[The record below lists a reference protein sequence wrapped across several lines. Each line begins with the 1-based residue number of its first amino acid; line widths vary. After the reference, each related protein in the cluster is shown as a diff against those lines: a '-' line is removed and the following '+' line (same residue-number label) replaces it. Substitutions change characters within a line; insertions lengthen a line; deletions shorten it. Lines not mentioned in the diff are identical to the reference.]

1 MEVYPMQHTLCV
13 LSLSLS
19 ISISMCILLCTDK
32 LASRAQRVASYM
44 LNKLGGGKSV
54 QPGDRVALVFRPD
67 EAAQFAT
74 AFYGCI
80 FAAVIPVA
88 IEPPV
93 TKEVGHHTVQP
104 VVYIVFELYN
114 KSDNEEYTARMV

>member
-1 MEVYPMQHTLCV
+1 MY
-13 LSLSLS
+13 
-19 ISISMCILLCTDK
+19 ILVCTYLLPGK
-32 LASRAQRVASYM
+32 LANRAQKVAYYM
-44 LNKLGGGKSV
+44 LHKLGGGRMV

-67 EAAQFAT
+67 EAVQFAT

-93 TKEVGHHTVQP
+93 TKDV
-104 VVYIVFELYN
+104 
-114 KSDNEEYTARMV
+114 SREYWP

>member
-1 MEVYPMQHTLCV
+1 
-13 LSLSLS
+13 
-19 ISISMCILLCTDK
+19 
-32 LASRAQRVASYM
+32 M
-44 LNKLGGGKSV
+44 LHKLGGGKLV

-93 TKEVGHHTVQP
+93 TREVGASVGYME
-104 VVYIVFELYN
+104 VEDGDCYMYIPHAKKQTSHLCYPH
-114 KSDNEEYTARMV
+114 RGGQ

>member
-1 MEVYPMQHTLCV
+1 
-13 LSLSLS
+13 
-19 ISISMCILLCTDK
+19 
-32 LASRAQRVASYM
+32 M
-44 LNKLGGGKSV
+44 LHKLGGGKLV

-93 TKEVGHHTVQP
+93 TREVSTCVSCRDIGEGDCYLMPKKQA
-104 VVYIVFELYN
+104 F
-114 KSDNEEYTARMV
+114 

>member
-1 MEVYPMQHTLCV
+1 
-13 LSLSLS
+13 
-19 ISISMCILLCTDK
+19 
-32 LASRAQRVASYM
+32 M
-44 LNKLGGGKSV
+44 LHKLGGGKLV

-93 TKEVGHHTVQP
+93 TREVRACVS
-104 VVYIVFELYN
+104 VVWRQEMGWLSHN
-114 KSDNEEYTARMV
+114 KKADR

>member
-1 MEVYPMQHTLCV
+1 M
-13 LSLSLS
+13 SAG
-19 ISISMCILLCTDK
+19 K
-32 LASRAQRVASYM
+32 LTNRAQRVACYM
-44 LNKLGGGKSV
+44 LNKLGGGKMV

-80 FAAVIPVA
+80 FAAVVPVA

-93 TKEVGHHTVQP
+93 SKDVRHYWVVGFTLREVEGEGP
-104 VVYIVFELYN
+104 L
-114 KSDNEEYTARMV
+114 

>member
-1 MEVYPMQHTLCV
+1 MCV
-13 LSLSLS
+13 
-19 ISISMCILLCTDK
+19 CAGK
-32 LASRAQRVASYM
+32 LANRAQKVAFYL
-44 LNKLGGGKSV
+44 LNKLGGGKV
-54 QPGDRVALVFRPD
+54 VAPGDRVALVFRPD

-93 TKEVGHHTVQP
+93 TKDVRASA
-104 VVYIVFELYN
+104 YIV
-114 KSDNEEYTARMV
+114 

>member
-1 MEVYPMQHTLCV
+1 MYMYTMYNIL
-13 LSLSLS
+13 
-19 ISISMCILLCTDK
+19 MCTYQLPGK
-32 LASRAQRVASYM
+32 LANRAQKVAYYM
-44 LNKLGGGKSV
+44 LHKLGGGRMV

-67 EAAQFAT
+67 EAVQFAT

-93 TKEVGHHTVQP
+93 TKDVSH
-104 VVYIVFELYN
+104 
-114 KSDNEEYTARMV
+114 EYWP

>member
-1 MEVYPMQHTLCV
+1 MSFC
-13 LSLSLS
+13 LS
-19 ISISMCILLCTDK
+19 ILGK
-32 LASRAQRVASYM
+32 LADRSQKVAFYM
-44 LNKLGGGKSV
+44 LHKLGGGKLV

-80 FAAVIPVA
+80 FAAVIPVS

-93 TKEVGHHTVQP
+93 TREVSVAIAMSSH
-104 VVYIVFELYN
+104 
-114 KSDNEEYTARMV
+114 SRC